1 MARKRRSTRISLR
14 SLVNALKPRRTTR
27 RRRRTTRRKRTTRR
41 RRR

>member
-27 RRRRTTRRKRTTRR
+27 RRRTTRKKRTTRR